1 MPQEEIRFW
10 KRLGLYVTRAD
21 AEEYISKSGGAGSI
35 LDEDIEEFT
44 PATSVSPETL
54 RIEIEEI
61 FNKPFEQ
68 GEMSNENLA
77 ILSAI
82 EMEKNRVSRIKELM
96 AEGMSRED
104 AKQQFE
110 TELGSLVRDS
120 LGLPDETEA
129 EREFKEKYDEN
140 HGEEE

>member
-10 KRLGLYVTRAD
+10 NRLGLYVTRAD

-44 PATSVSPETL
+44 PATSVSPEAL

-68 GEMSNENLA
+68 GEMSSENLA

-82 EMEKNRVSRIKELM
+82 DMEKNRVSRIKELM

>member
-1 MPQEEIRFW
+1 MEELNALSESDLPTGFDEYELDGLLQELGEI
-10 KRLGLYVTRAD
+10 
-21 AEEYISKSGGAGSI
+21 E

-44 PATSVSPETL
+44 PATSVSPEAL

-68 GEMSNENLA
+68 GEMSSENLA

-82 EMEKNRVSRIKELM
+82 DMEKNRVSRIKELM

>member
-10 KRLGLYVTRAD
+10 NRLGLYVTRAD
-21 AEEYISKSGGAGSI
+21 AEEYISKSGGVGSI

-44 PATSVSPETL
+44 PSTSVSPEAL